1 MTKCNGCGSI
11 LQNTEPNLD
20 GYTKD
25 LKNNLCER
33 CFRIANYN
41 EYKMIPKSNSDFI
54 NILDNINKTN
64 DLVVLVVDLLNISS
78 SLEIIRKHITNDI
91 LLALSKRDLLPKDI
105 YEEKLLN
112 YIDIKTIDRLIISSK
127 TNYNLDLLMDKIYKY
142 KKTNNVYFIGI
153 TNAGKSSLINKI
165 IYNYSKLERFITTS
179 NLPST
184 TLNTIEIELNDRLTL
199 IDTPGIIDE
208 ANIINYVSDKDIKK
222 IIPKNQI
229 KPVTFQIRNKQ
240 SIVIENY
247 LRVDIDNNNITFFMS
262 SLLTIN
268 RYYNNCNLL
277 DNYDKKVIEVK
288 PKTDIVITGLGFIK
302 VTKKS
307 VITLYTIKGVEV
319 YIRNSLI

>member
-1 MTKCNGCGSI
+1 MIKCNGCGSF
-11 LQNTEPNLD
+11 LQNTEPNMD

-25 LKNNLCER
+25 IKNSLCER
-33 CFRIANYN
+33 CFKIANYN
-41 EYKMIPKSNSDFI
+41 EYKMLPKNNSEFI
-54 NILDNINKTN
+54 SILDNINKTN

-78 SLEIIRKHITNDI
+78 SLELIRQHIKNDI
-91 LLALSKRDLLPKDI
+91 LLVLSKRDLLPKDI

-112 YIDIKTIDRLIISSK
+112 YININTIDRLIISSK
-127 TNYNLDLLMDKIYKY
+127 TNYNLDSLMDKIYKY
-142 KKTNNVYFIGI
+142 KKTKNVYFVGI

-184 TLNTIEIELNDRLTL
+184 TLNTIEIELNDSLTL

-229 KPVTFQIRNKQ
+229 KPITFQIKNKQ
-240 SIVIENY
+240 SVVIEDY
-247 LRVDIDNNNITFFMS
+247 LRIDIDNNNITLFMS
-262 SLLTIN
+262 SLLNIK
-268 RYYNNCNLL
+268 RLYNNCNLL
-277 DNYDKKVIEVK
+277 EEYDKKVIEVR

-307 VITLYTIKGVEV
+307 TITLYTPRGVEV